1 LTKASNAPSGPIKL
15 TDLADH
21 LGLDKSTVSRALNR
35 RLSVAVETQER
46 ILRVARELGYS
57 PNVHGQQLRDW
68 KSTTL
73 NLVLGAGVGGLS
85 SPFYGP
91 FTLHLYRAAADR
103 GHDLLILSDQH
114 HPGDG
119 IADVLLRRG
128 GVGGVL
134 MGQQTNQ
141 VLESM
146 SQSVMPCIQLDN
158 YAEGFPSLGFVTS
171 DNQSGARVLTQHL
184 LDLGH
189 HRLSFIGDHESDH
202 YPASPRRMEGLS
214 TLRERYAGFQQALTD
229 AGVSETVAEVNQVT
243 YEEYIRHLLQAP
255 DPPTGIVTVSDSA
268 AADVARIAGELGVNI
283 PGDLCTDRIRRCGSA
298 SGRTTR
304 PDDSSRGSGQPGDTR
319 HRGAAR
325 IRLQQGGARR
335 DPCSYRTRDPF
346 LRRSSQWPVHGQS
359 QPAITRARSR

>member
-1 LTKASNAPSGPIKL
+1 MTKASNAPSGPIKL

-21 LGLDKSTVSRALNR
+21 LGLVKSTVSRALNR
-35 RLSVAVETQER
+35 RPGVAVETQER

-57 PNVHGQQLRDW
+57 PNVHGQQLRGW

-158 YAEGFPSLGFVTS
+158 YAEGFPFLGFVTS

-214 TLRERYAGFQQALTD
+214 TLRERHAGFQQALTD

-283 PGDLCTDRIRRCGSA
+283 PGDLSLTGFDDVDLHLVERLGLTTARVDLA
-298 SGRTTR
+298 SQATHAIEVLLAY
-304 PDDSSRGSGQPGDTR
+304 DSSRAER
-319 HRGAAR
+319 AE
-325 IRLQQGGARR
+325 IRVPTELVI
-335 DPCSYRTRDPF
+335 
-346 LRRSSQWPVHGQS
+346 RSSTAPPNGPSTGKANQ
-359 QPAITRARSR
+359 R